1 MKITTIY
8 IIISFFF
15 ATYAPYS
22 SIVKIENAENMSK
35 IENITAT
42 MYNAIINQCDSDPF
56 ITAGMYK
63 INPERAS
70 EHKWI
75 AMSRN
80 LLSRWNGQFNYGDV
94 VKISNAGHKNGIYTI
109 VDTMNK
115 RFKDRIDFLET
126 AGTKYYIYENITIEK
141 I

>member
-1 MKITTIY
+1 MKTALLY
-8 IIISFFF
+8 IFVSLWYI
-15 ATYAPYS
+15 TYAPNVIKNVESYN
-22 SIVKIENAENMSK
+22 INRVEK
-35 IENITAT
+35 ITAT
-42 MYNAIINQCDSDPF
+42 MYNAMINQCDSDPLT
-56 ITAGMYK
+56 TAGMYK

-126 AGTKYYIYENITIEK
+126 TGTKYYIYENITIEK